1 MDSNAVVSLD
11 NIAGGLL
18 GLSTKTDNTKQCVQ
32 LGVLSCVHH
41 EYVRG
46 AHEVGEHGVK
56 LLKVSKS
63 SFLSGDLDISLRGHL
78 SRSGLQSSC
87 KTVKTVCV
95 LGRSKDACVE
105 LARDCVLSLL
115 QIHLVKVICS
125 SLGNAIHLECGAKN
139 TKSGG
144 LLLNGRLRCDW
155 LRTKCTE
162 CSRRWSL
169 NALIAVDQIR
179 SARSIHA
186 VVEGE
191 RTEQVVVG
199 DKLIDK
205 ALCELIVRVGCKG
218 SEINHYFPSPSL
230 MLRAMPEELPAG
242 LPVVFTLFG
251 SDWKRYGFASLSLAT
266 SPSRAARAALP
277 SSKSMQP
284 AEVSFASTSAF
295 SLASCESLSCFSI
308 AEIRSS
314 EEAIDFLD
322 SASSASSSLIRFSR
336 LAKSRSSLWVFTFAL
351 VSSLVAESWEDASS
365 SATWS
370 WDWASCVESWVSES
384 FFSSVTS
391 SGAGDPLRCIDQIL
405 SVNRR
410 SFSCA
415 ERIVCEC

>member
-1 MDSNAVVSLD
+1 MDSNAVVSL
-11 NIAGGLL
+11 NNVASGLL
-18 GLSTKTDNTKQCVQ
+18 GLSAKTNNTKQCVQ
-32 LGVLSCVHH
+32 LGVLCCIHH
-41 EYVRG
+41 EYIRST
-46 AHEVGEHGVK
+46 HEVGEHGVK

-78 SRSGLQSSC
+78 SRGGLQSSC
-87 KTVKTVCV
+87 ETVKSVCV
-95 LGRSKDACVE
+95 LSRSKDAGVE

-115 QIHLVKVICS
+115 QIHLVEVICS
-125 SLGNAIHLECGAKN
+125 SLGDTIHLERRAKN
-139 TKSGG
+139 TKSSG
-144 LLLNGRLRCDW
+144 LLLNGW
-155 LRTKCTE
+155 LRDSWLSTKCTE

-169 NALIAVDQIR
+169 NALIAVDQVR

-186 VVEGE
+186 VVEGK
-191 RTEQVVVG
+191 RTEQVIVS
-199 DKLIDK
+199 DKLIDE
-205 ALCELIVRVGCKG
+205 ALCELIAGVGCKG

-251 SDWKRYGFASLSLAT
+251 SDWKRYGLASLSLAT

-322 SASSASSSLIRFSR
+322 SASSASSSLMRFSR
-336 LAKSRSSLWVFTFAL
+336 LAKSRSSLWVLTFVL
-351 VSSLVAESWEDASS
+351 VSSLAAESWEDASS

-370 WDWASCVESWVSES
+370 WDWFSCTESWVSES